1 MLCVDDAQWLDVPT
15 LRFLLYVTERVADL
29 PVAILLAA
37 GPDTRGAG
45 ADLLAE
51 IACRASTEVV
61 HPAGL
66 TPDAIVGVLGAYLP
80 GDAQRVFAQ
89 ACHEATDGN
98 PFLIHELAGAL
109 SSAGIAPNRANV
121 GEVARLAPESVAE
134 HTFVRLTRQ
143 GEAARALAVAVAIAG
158 DGSDLRI
165 AAELAGLDIEVAAE
179 VAHGLAITGV
189 FRAER
194 ELSFTHPIVRR
205 AVYAA
210 QTPARL
216 GEAHLRAAEL
226 LASADAPAEPL
237 PSTCFARGARRR
249 TGPSTPSVR
258 RLRPRPSAPRPRR
271 RSPTCAVRWR
281 SRR

>member
-1 MLCVDDAQWLDVPT
+1 M
-15 LRFLLYVTERVADL
+15 
-29 PVAILLAA
+29 
-37 GPDTRGAG
+37 
-45 ADLLAE
+45 
-51 IACRASTEVV
+51 
-61 HPAGL
+61 
-66 TPDAIVGVLGAYLP
+66 
-80 GDAQRVFAQ
+80 
-89 ACHEATDGN
+89 
-98 PFLIHELAGAL
+98 
-109 SSAGIAPNRANV
+109 
-121 GEVARLAPESVAE
+121 APESVAE

-226 LASADAPAEPL
+226 LASADAPAETVAKHL
-237 PSTCFARGARRR
+237 LRARRSAADWAVDALR
-249 TGPSTPSVR
+249 EAAKAATQRAAPETAVTYLR
-258 RLRPRPSAPRPRR
+258 RALEDRR
-271 RSPTCAVRWR
+271 
-281 SRR
+281 